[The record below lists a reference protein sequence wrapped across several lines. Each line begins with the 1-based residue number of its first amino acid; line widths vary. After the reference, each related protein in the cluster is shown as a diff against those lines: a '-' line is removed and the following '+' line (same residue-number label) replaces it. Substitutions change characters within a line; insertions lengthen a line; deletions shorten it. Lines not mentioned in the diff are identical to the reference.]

1 MYTMD
6 SQPLRW
12 PQTFPILLALG
23 LALASAGP
31 VAASGP
37 SSSPPSVST
46 SSAVRP
52 LFASGGLSWQ
62 GFYKYWRHFANRA
75 DRVVVVVLGVMAAA
89 LFIITRGKW
98 LK

>member
-1 MYTMD
+1 MD
-6 SQPLRW
+6 SQHLRW
-12 PQTFPILLALG
+12 SRTFPILLALG

-37 SSSPPSVST
+37 SPSPLPASNSTAVSPLVASS
-46 SSAVRP
+46 
-52 LFASGGLSWQ
+52 GLSWQ

-75 DRVVVVVLGVMAAA
+75 DRVVVIVLGIMAAA

-98 LK
+98 L